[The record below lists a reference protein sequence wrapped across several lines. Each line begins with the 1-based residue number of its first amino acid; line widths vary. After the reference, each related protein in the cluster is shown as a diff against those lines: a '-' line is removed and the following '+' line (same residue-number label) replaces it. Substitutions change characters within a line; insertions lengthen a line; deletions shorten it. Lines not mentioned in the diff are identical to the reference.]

1 MATYSNIFAWETSWT
16 EEPDGLQSIVSQR
29 SGHDSATKV
38 TMKDRHRAPSS
49 AGPGEA
55 GTWRLRSLRGDVWH
69 KRWCKDRRVWSH
81 KELKIK
87 MKEDRRPQALVT
99 DMPSPQDGGP
109 TGAGVS
115 PGCGQTR
122 LHPRYPPRPSPHPPL
137 PSAAAATQPP
147 MPVPA
152 REPSLPG
159 SAVGR
164 VLPRGVAQPS
174 AGGGACWPLPS
185 HGPAPPPP
193 PRYLD
198 GSAEGHL
205 LDSRLGSQNRPQGG
219 RAADHIEDSWEWA

>member
-1 MATYSNIFAWETSWT
+1 
-16 EEPDGLQSIVSQR
+16 
-29 SGHDSATKV
+29 
-38 TMKDRHRAPSS
+38 MKDRHRAPSS

-193 PRYLD
+193 RYLD